1 MAAKFVHAIDTRYK
15 PARKI
20 RVPEQY
26 LDIFPY
32 LEKRDPARKQ
42 DTPPAP
48 NTNPAVASVV
58 EAAQKKEGK

>member
-15 PARKI
+15 PARKV

-32 LEKRDPARKQ
+32 LEKRDLSREQ

-48 NTNPAVASVV
+48 TTTPAVASVV
-58 EAAQKKEGK
+58 EAVQKKEGK